1 MPAPLTARGL
11 AVRLGLLATAL
22 VAALLICS
30 SIGSSGYT
38 VFDLFRPAG
47 GPLGP
52 LGDPESSGAGLAAA
66 MILQVRLPRL
76 LLAAIAGGALASA
89 GAVFQA
95 VLRNPLAD
103 PYILGISG
111 GAALGAIAAT
121 AAGLDALLPFL
132 PVRPT
137 AAFAGALGTV
147 AFIIVLSSVRGRI
160 ASYPML
166 LIGVVTNAIYLALIL
181 FIETVVDFTRIQGV
195 MLWMVGNITTE
206 AYRTIVMVAAIL
218 IAGIVPLTLMGRDL
232 NLLSAGEDVARSLGV
247 TVERTRIT
255 AVVLASLITAA
266 VVSVAG
272 LIGFV
277 GLIVPHVT
285 RLVFGPDH
293 RLLIPASALSGAIF
307 LMVADTAA
315 RTILAPT
322 ELPVGVITA
331 LCGGPFF
338 LWLYRAQRG
347 VTYFE

>member
-1 MPAPLTARGL
+1 
-11 AVRLGLLATAL
+11 
-22 VAALLICS
+22 
-30 SIGSSGYT
+30 
-38 VFDLFRPAG
+38 
-47 GPLGP
+47 
-52 LGDPESSGAGLAAA
+52 

>member
-1 MPAPLTARGL
+1 MSVPLSARGL
-11 AVRLGLLATAL
+11 ALRLGLLAAAL
-22 VAALLICS
+22 VGGLLVCA

-38 VFDLFRPAG
+38 FLDLFRAAG
-47 GPLGP
+47 GPLRDG
-52 LGDPESSGAGLAAA
+52 GSADPGLAAA

-121 AAGLDALLPFL
+121 AAGLDALFPFL
-132 PVRPT
+132 PVRPA
-137 AAFAGALGTV
+137 AAFAGAVGTV
-147 AFIIVLSSVRGRI
+147 AFIIALSSIRGRI

-206 AYRTIVMVAAIL
+206 AYRTIGMIGAIL
-218 IAGIVPLTLMGRDL
+218 VAGVVPLSLMGRDL

-247 TVERTRIT
+247 TVERTRIS

-277 GLIVPHVT
+277 GLLVPHVT
-285 RLVFGPDH
+285 RLLFGPDH
-293 RLLIPASALSGAIF
+293 RLLIPASALTGAIF
-307 LMVADTAA
+307 LMVADTVA
-315 RTILAPT
+315 RTVLAPT

-347 VTYFE
+347 VSYFE